1 MKILLINQF
10 PLTGGGSG
18 FYTKNIA
25 KSLIELGHEVC
36 IIIPENTT
44 KIEKIDGVRIIPVF
58 FKRRQVIEGQL
69 PFNFGCFTTH
79 PRSSMTFNK
88 YTDDQLE
95 MYIRAFEDAIE
106 NVIKEFKP
114 DIIHSGH
121 IWILS
126 NIASKYNV
134 PTIITS
140 HGTDIIG
147 HNMWERFHKYSNE
160 AIEKCSKVI
169 TISDSNKEDVLNAFP
184 NAKNKVIQLRN
195 GYDQNIF
202 ERREYNKKEVLEQI
216 GIEKNYEKV
225 VLFSGRLVEIKGVD
239 VLLKSA
245 KRYEDGNTLT
255 LIAGGGVLL
264 EPLKEQAE
272 QLGLKDVVF
281 LGNQTQENLCVL
293 YNIADVLAV
302 PSRIEGFGLVAVE
315 ALACGT
321 PVIATNQGG
330 LPEFINERVGALVEV
345 EDEVAL
351 EKEITKILSG
361 ERKFNKEELAN
372 YAKNNYAQNL
382 VINKVIETY
391 KSCLN

>member
-1 MKILLINQF
+1 MKVLMINQF

-25 KSLIELGHEVC
+25 KSLTELGHEVY

-44 KIEKIDGVRIIPVF
+44 KIEKIEGVTIKPVF
-58 FKRRQVIEGQL
+58 FKRKEIIDGQL

-79 PRSSMTFNK
+79 PRSNMTFNK
-88 YTDDQLE
+88 YSDIQLE
-95 MYIRAFEDAIE
+95 IYIKAFESAIE
-106 NVIKEFKP
+106 EVIEQFNP

-126 NIASKYNV
+126 NIASKYNI
-134 PTIITS
+134 PTVITS

-147 HNMWERFHKYSNE
+147 HNMWERFNKYSNE
-160 AIEKCSKVI
+160 AIERCSKVI
-169 TISDSNKEDVLNAFP
+169 TISDSNREDVLKAFP
-184 NAKNKVIQLRN
+184 NSKDKIIHLRN

-202 ERREYNKKEVLEQI
+202 RRREYNKKEVLNEI
-216 GIEKNYEKV
+216 GIDKNYENI

-239 VLLKSA
+239 VLLKAA
-245 KRYEDGNTLT
+245 KRYENGKTLT

-264 EPLKEQAE
+264 EPLKEQAKE
-272 QLGLKDVVF
+272 LGLKDVVF
-281 LGNQTQENLCVL
+281 LGNQTQKSLNKL

-330 LPEFINERVGALVEV
+330 LPEFINEKVGALVEV
-345 EDEVAL
+345 EDDVAL
-351 EKEITKILSG
+351 EKEISKILTG
-361 ERKFNKEELAN
+361 EKKFNKEDLAN

-391 KSCLN
+391 KSCL

>member
-245 KRYEDGNTLT
+245 KRYDDGNTLT

-361 ERKFNKEELAN
+361 ERNFNKEELAN

>member
-1 MKILLINQF
+1 MKVLMINQF

-18 FYTKNIA
+18 FYTKNVA
-25 KSLIELGHEVC
+25 KSLTTLGHEVC
-36 IIIPENTT
+36 IIVPENTT
-44 KIEKIDGVRIIPVF
+44 KIEEIEGIKIIPVF
-58 FKRRQVIEGQL
+58 FKRREKIDGQL

-79 PRSSMTFNK
+79 PRSSITFNK
-88 YTDDQLE
+88 YTDEQLE
-95 MYIRAFEDAIE
+95 MYIKAFE
-106 NVIKEFKP
+106 NVIEDVIKNFKP

-126 NIASKYNV
+126 NIASRYNI
-134 PTIITS
+134 PTVITS

-147 HNMWERFHKYSNE
+147 HNMWDRFHKYSNE
-160 AIEKCSKVI
+160 AIDRCSKVI

-184 NAKNKVIQLRN
+184 HAKDKVIQLRN

-202 ERREYNKKEVLEQI
+202 SRKEYDKKEVLKEI
-216 GIEKNYEKV
+216 GIEKEYKNI

-239 VLLKSA
+239 VLLKAA
-245 KRYEDGNTLT
+245 KKYEDGNTLT

-264 EPLKEQAE
+264 EPLKELSKE
-272 QLGLKDVVF
+272 LGLNDVVF
-281 LGNQTQENLCVL
+281 LGNQTQENLNIL

-330 LPEFINERVGALVEV
+330 LPEFINEKVGAIVEV
-345 EDEVAL
+345 EDDVAL
-351 EKEITKILSG
+351 EKEISQILKG
-361 ERKFNKEELAN
+361 EKKFNKDELAE
-372 YAKNNYAQNL
+372 YAKNNYAQSL
-382 VINKVIETY
+382 VINRVVETY
-391 KSCLN
+391 KNCL

>member
-1 MKILLINQF
+1 MKILMINQF

-25 KSLIELGHEVC
+25 KSLVALGHQVH
-36 IIIPENTT
+36 IIVPENTT
-44 KIEKIDGVRIIPVF
+44 KIEKIEGVTIKPVF
-58 FKRRQVIEGQL
+58 FKRREIINGQL

-79 PRSSMTFNK
+79 PRSKITFNE
-88 YTDDQLE
+88 YTDIQLDL
-95 MYIRAFEDAIE
+95 YIKAFENAIE
-106 NVIKEFKP
+106 STIKEFNP

-126 NIASKYNV
+126 NIASKYNI

-169 TISDSNKEDVLNAFP
+169 TISNSNREDVLKAFP
-184 NAKNKVIQLRN
+184 QAKDKVVQLRN

-202 ERREYNKKEVLEQI
+202 MKKEYNKKEILKEI
-216 GIEKNYEKV
+216 GINKNYEKI

-239 VLLKSA
+239 VLLKAA

-255 LIAGGGVLL
+255 LIAGGGILL
-264 EPLKEQAE
+264 EELKEQAKE
-272 QLGLKDVVF
+272 LKLKDVVF
-281 LGNQTQENLCVL
+281 LGNQKQKNLNLL
-293 YNIADVLAV
+293 YNIADVLTI

-330 LPEFINERVGALVEV
+330 LPEIINDKVGTIIEV
-345 EDEVAL
+345 EDDVAL
-351 EKEITKILSG
+351 EKEISKVLNK
-361 ERKFNKEELAN
+361 EKEFNKEELAN
-372 YAKNNYAQNL
+372 YAKSNYSQSL
-382 VINKVIETY
+382 LINKVIETY
-391 KSCLN
+391 KSCL

>member
-1 MKILLINQF
+1 MKVLMINQF

-25 KSLIELGHEVC
+25 KNLIALGHEVC
-36 IIIPENTT
+36 IIVPENTT
-44 KIEKIDGVRIIPVF
+44 KIENIDGVIIKPVF
-58 FKRRQVIEGQL
+58 FKRREKIDGQL

-79 PRSSMTFNK
+79 PRSSITFNK
-88 YTDDQLE
+88 YTDEQLE
-95 MYIRAFEDAIE
+95 MYIKAFENAIE
-106 NVIKEFKP
+106 DVIKNFKP

-126 NIASKYNV
+126 NIASKYNI
-134 PTIITS
+134 PTVITS

-147 HNMWERFHKYSNE
+147 HNMWDRFHTYSNE
-160 AIEKCSKVI
+160 AIERCSKVI

-184 NAKNKVIQLRN
+184 HAKDKVIQLRN

-202 ERREYNKKEVLEQI
+202 VRKEYNKQEVLKEI
-216 GIEKNYEKV
+216 GIDKDYKNI

-239 VLLKSA
+239 VLLKAA
-245 KRYEDGNTLT
+245 KKYEDGNTLT

-264 EPLKEQAE
+264 EPLKQQSEE
-272 QLGLKDVVF
+272 LGLKDIVF
-281 LGNQTQENLCVL
+281 LGNQTQENLNIL

-330 LPEFINERVGALVEV
+330 LPEFINEKVGAIVEV
-345 EDEVAL
+345 EDDVAL
-351 EKEITKILSG
+351 EKEISKILTG
-361 ERKFNKEELAN
+361 EKKFDKEELAS
-372 YAKNNYAQNL
+372 YAKNNYAQSL

-391 KSCLN
+391 KNCL

>member
-1 MKILLINQF
+1 MKILMINQF

-18 FYTKNIA
+18 FYTKNVA
-25 KSLIELGHEVC
+25 KSLTELGHKVL

-44 KIEKIDGVRIIPVF
+44 KIEKIDGVEIKPVF
-58 FKRRQVIEGQL
+58 FKRREKIDGQL

-79 PRSSMTFNK
+79 PRSNTTFNK
-88 YTDDQLE
+88 YTDSQLD
-95 MYIRAFEDAIE
+95 MYISAFEKTIE
-106 NVIKEFKP
+106 SAIKEFKP

-126 NIASKYNV
+126 NIASKYSI
-134 PTIITS
+134 PTVITS

-160 AIEKCSKVI
+160 AIERCSKII
-169 TISDSNKEDVLNAFP
+169 TISDSNREDVLKAFP
-184 NAKNKVIQLRN
+184 NARDKVVQLRN

-202 ERREYNKKEVLEQI
+202 QKREYNKQEVLREI
-216 GIEKNYEKV
+216 GINKNYKNI

-239 VLLKSA
+239 VLLKAA
-245 KRYEDGNTLT
+245 KKYEDGNTLT

-264 EPLKEQAE
+264 ETLEEQAKE
-272 QLGLKDVVF
+272 LELKDVVF
-281 LGNQTQENLCVL
+281 LGNQTQEKLSIL

-302 PSRIEGFGLVAVE
+302 PSRVEGFGLVAVE

-321 PVIATNQGG
+321 PVVATNQGG
-330 LPEFINERVGALVEV
+330 LPEFINEKVGALVEV
-345 EDEVAL
+345 EDEIGL
-351 EKEITKILSG
+351 EKEISKILTG
-361 ERKFNKEELAN
+361 EKKFNKEELAN
-372 YAKNNYAQNL
+372 YSKANYAQNL

-391 KSCLN
+391 KSCLK

>member
-1 MKILLINQF
+1 MRVLMINQF

-25 KSLIELGHEVC
+25 KSLTSLGHEVC

-44 KIEKIDGVRIIPVF
+44 KIEKIDGVIIKPVF
-58 FKRRQVIEGQL
+58 FKRREIIEGQL

-79 PRSSMTFNK
+79 PRSNMTFNK
-88 YTDDQLE
+88 YTDNQLE
-95 MYIRAFEDAIE
+95 MYIKAFEDTIE
-106 NVIKEFKP
+106 SVINDFKP
-114 DIIHSGH
+114 DVIHSGH

-126 NIASKYNV
+126 NIASKYNI

-147 HNMWERFHKYSNE
+147 YNMWNRFHKYSND
-160 AIEKCSKVI
+160 AIERCSKVI
-169 TISDSNKEDVLNAFP
+169 TISDSNKEDVLTAFP
-184 NAKNKVIQLRN
+184 HAKDKVVQLRN

-202 ERREYNKKEVLEQI
+202 ERREYNKKEILNKI
-216 GIEKNYEKV
+216 GIDKNYKNI
-225 VLFSGRLVEIKGVD
+225 VLFSGRLVQIKGVD
-239 VLLKSA
+239 VLLKAA
-245 KRYEDGNTLT
+245 KRYEDENTLT

-264 EPLKEQAE
+264 ESLKEQAE
-272 QLGLKDVVF
+272 ELELNDVVF
-281 LGNQTQENLCVL
+281 LGNQTQENLNIL

-330 LPEFINERVGALVEV
+330 LPEFINEKVGAIVEV
-345 EDEVAL
+345 EDDVAL
-351 EKEITKILSG
+351 EKEISKILSG
-361 ERKFNKEELAN
+361 EKKFNKEELAN
-372 YAKNNYAQNL
+372 YAKNNYSQKL
-382 VINKVIETY
+382 LINDIVKLY
-391 KSCLN
+391 KSCI

>member
-1 MKILLINQF
+1 MKVLMINQF

-18 FYTKNIA
+18 FYTKNVA
-25 KSLIELGHEVC
+25 KNLKALGHDVC

-44 KIEKIDGVRIIPVF
+44 EIETIDGVTIKPVF
-58 FKRRQVIEGQL
+58 FKRNEIIEGQL

-79 PRSSMTFNK
+79 PRSNITFNE
-88 YTDDQLE
+88 YTDMQLE
-95 MYIRAFEDAIE
+95 LYIKAFENAIE
-106 NVIKEFKP
+106 TAIRDFKP

-126 NIASKYNV
+126 NIASKYNIPV
-134 PTIITS
+134 VITS

-147 HNMWERFHKYSNE
+147 HNTWDRFHKYSEE
-160 AIEKCSKVI
+160 AVENCSRII
-169 TISDSNKEDVLNAFP
+169 TISDSNKENVLKAFSH
-184 NAKNKVIQLRN
+184 AKDKVIQLRN

-202 ERREYNKKEVLEQI
+202 KKREYNKKQVLKEI
-216 GIEKNYEKV
+216 GIDKEYASI
-225 VLFSGRLVEIKGVD
+225 VLFSGRLVEIKGID
-239 VLLKSA
+239 VLLKAA

-264 EPLKEQAE
+264 EPLKEQAAE
-272 QLGLKDVVF
+272 LGLKDVVF

-302 PSRIEGFGLVAVE
+302 PSRVEGFGLVAIE

-330 LPEFINERVGALVEV
+330 LPEFINEKVGALVEV
-345 EDEVAL
+345 EDDINL
-351 EKEITKILSG
+351 EKEISKILTG
-361 ERKFNKEELAN
+361 ERKFDKEDLAN
-372 YAKNNYAQNL
+372 YAKNNYAQSL

-391 KSCLN
+391 ESCL

>member
-1 MKILLINQF
+1 MKVLMINQF
-10 PLTGGGSG
+10 PLNGGGSG

-25 KSLIELGHEVC
+25 KSLVALGHEVC

-44 KIEKIDGVRIIPVF
+44 KIEEIEGVTIKPVF
-58 FKRRQVIEGQL
+58 FKRKEIIDGQL

-79 PRSSMTFNK
+79 PRSKITFNQ
-88 YTDDQLE
+88 YTDMQLE
-95 MYIRAFEDAIE
+95 MYINAFENKIK

-126 NIASKYNV
+126 NIASKYNI
-134 PTIITS
+134 PTVITS

-147 HNMWERFHKYSNE
+147 HNMWDRFHKYSNE
-160 AIEKCSKVI
+160 AIERCSKVI
-169 TISDSNKEDVLNAFP
+169 TISDSNKEEVLEAFP
-184 NAKNKVIQLRN
+184 NAKNKVIHLRN
-195 GYDQNIF
+195 GYDQKIF
-202 ERREYNKKEVLEQI
+202 KKKDYDKKEILKEI
-216 GIEKNYEKV
+216 GIDKNYEKI
-225 VLFSGRLVEIKGVD
+225 VLFSGRLVHIKGVD
-239 VLLKSA
+239 VLLKAA

-264 EPLKEQAE
+264 ETLKEQAE
-272 QLGLKDVVF
+272 ELELKDVVF
-281 LGNQTQENLCVL
+281 LGNQTQRSLNKL
-293 YNIADVLAV
+293 YNIADVSVA

-330 LPEFINERVGALVEV
+330 FPEFINEQVGALVEV
-345 EDEVAL
+345 EDDIAL
-351 EKEITKILSG
+351 ANEISKILTG
-361 ERKFNKEELAN
+361 EKKFDKEELAN
-372 YAKNNYAQNL
+372 YAKNNYAQSL

-391 KSCLN
+391 KSCL

>member
-1 MKILLINQF
+1 MKILMINQF

-18 FYTKNIA
+18 FYTKNVA
-25 KSLIELGHEVC
+25 KSLTALGHEVC

-44 KIEKIDGVRIIPVF
+44 KIEKIDGVTIKPVF
-58 FKRRQVIEGQL
+58 FKRREVIDGQL

-79 PRSSMTFNK
+79 PRSNITFNK
-88 YTDDQLE
+88 YTDTQLE
-95 MYIRAFEDAIE
+95 MYIKAFENAIE
-106 NVIKEFKP
+106 DVIKEFKP

-126 NIASKYNV
+126 NIASKYNI

-147 HNMWERFHKYSNE
+147 HNMWSRFHKYSEE
-160 AIEKCSKVI
+160 AIERCSKVI
-169 TISDSNKEDVLNAFP
+169 TISDSNREDVLTAFP
-184 NAKNKVIQLRN
+184 NAKDKIVQLRN

-202 ERREYNKKEVLEQI
+202 EKKEYNKKEVLEEI
-216 GIEKNYEKV
+216 GIDKNYENI

-239 VLLKSA
+239 VLLKAA

-272 QLGLKDVVF
+272 ELGLNDVVF
-281 LGNQTQENLCVL
+281 LGNQKQENLSIL

-330 LPEFINERVGALVEV
+330 LPEFINEKVGALVEV
-345 EDEVAL
+345 EDDIAL
-351 EKEITKILSG
+351 EKEISKILTG
-361 ERKFNKEELAN
+361 EKKFNKEELAS
-372 YAKNNYAQNL
+372 YAKNNYAQSL

-391 KSCLN
+391 KSCL